1 MSNGKY
7 SRKRK
12 GVATKTMILV
22 LAVMLIVGCT
32 IGGTLAWLTAKTQ
45 TVTNTFTVGD
55 INISLTETW
64 NTDTNNDDEND
75 AWQAKLIP
83 GTPYTKDPVVTVKA
97 NSEDCYLFVKF
108 EEINNPSTYLTY
120 TSLLATTEG
129 WTKLTGVTGVDNVWY
144 RVVNAS
150 ATDQSWSLL
159 KDNQVTVKETIVK
172 GNPGT
177 GEVAMPTVQ
186 PELKY
191 TAYAVQKDNIADAAT
206 AWAKVNP

>member
-64 NTDTNNDDEND
+64 NTDTNNDGEND

-83 GTPYTKDPVVTVKA
+83 GTTYTKDPVVTVEA

-129 WTKLTGVTGVDNVWY
+129 WSKLTGVTGVDNVWY
-144 RVVNAS
+144 RVVDAS
-150 ATDQSWSLL
+150 TTDQSWSLL
-159 KDNQVTVKETIVK
+159 KDNQVAVKETIVK

>member
-1 MSNGKY
+1 MSNGKFA
-7 SRKRK
+7 KRK
-12 GVATKTMILV
+12 GVATKAMVMI
-22 LAVMLIVGCT
+22 LAVMLIVG
-32 IGGTLAWLTAKTQ
+32 ISVGGTLAWLTAQTQ

-55 INISLTETW
+55 INILLTETY
-64 NTDTNNDDEND
+64 NTDTDNNGKND

-83 GTPYTKDPVVTVKA
+83 GTTYAKDPVVTVKA

-120 TSLLATTEG
+120 TSLLTSPD
-129 WTKLTGVTGVDNVWY
+129 WTKLAGVTGVDNVWY

-150 ATDQSWSLL
+150 TTDQSWPLL
-159 KDNQVTVKETIVK
+159 KDNQVAVKETIVK

-177 GEVAMPTVQ
+177 DEVVMPTAT
-186 PELKY
+186 PELRY
-191 TAYAVQKDNIADAAT
+191 TAYAVQKDNISDAAA